1 VALTAT
7 VYNFDITLSDV
18 DRGVY
23 EILKLKAAKQPSE
36 TMSYLLTRVFAYCL
50 QYRPGITFSK
60 GLAEPDEPAVW
71 AHDLTGGI
79 ELWVEIGSPSPERLH
94 KATKLGAE
102 VVVYLHKG
110 PKNFLSQ
117 LGGKQIYRAEE
128 IKIYAFPPKFF
139 DELMPLI
146 DRRTSMVIS
155 VSDSVL
161 YLSTAGRDFSL
172 ELTPLNDLVE

>member
-1 VALTAT
+1 
-7 VYNFDITLSDV
+7 
-18 DRGVY
+18 
-23 EILKLKAAKQPSE
+23 
-36 TMSYLLTRVFAYCL
+36 
-50 QYRPGITFSK
+50 
-60 GLAEPDEPAVW
+60 
-71 AHDLTGGI
+71 
-79 ELWVEIGSPSPERLH
+79 
-94 KATKLGAE
+94 
-102 VVVYLHKG
+102 VVVYLHKD